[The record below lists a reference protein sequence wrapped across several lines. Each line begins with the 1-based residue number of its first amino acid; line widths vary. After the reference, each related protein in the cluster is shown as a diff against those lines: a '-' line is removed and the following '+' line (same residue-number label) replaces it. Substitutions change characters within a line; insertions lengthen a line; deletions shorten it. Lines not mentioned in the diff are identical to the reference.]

1 MGDNARVQAQARAGG
16 GAVHQGEHGADVS
29 DGVAVRLG
37 LSVEEETG
45 DIVQRV

>member
-1 MGDNARVQAQARAGG
+1 MSDNARVQTQARAGG
-16 GAVHQGEHGADVS
+16 GGVHEGEHGADVS
-29 DGVAVRLG
+29 NSVAVRLG